1 MLESVVKLIRL
12 AMSALVALALASCA
26 TKPPEPVVDFAPD
39 YNFSQPKTVGF
50 YAMSG
55 EVTGNNPTELTDFQR
70 DRIDA
75 ALRSALEARGFV
87 FVDKTAD
94 ADLLLSWHLNLMDK
108 TDVKTYNNPSY
119 GASVG
124 YSRYNRYA
132 MYSCYNCMNQTDVRV
147 TEYTQG
153 TFIIDMIDPVENASV
168 WRSVTQSKLKEET
181 IRDQAALD
189 SAAVRV
195 LAGFP
200 PGAASPAP

>member
-1 MLESVVKLIRL
+1 MKLIRPTAATLILL
-12 AMSALVALALASCA
+12 AVAACA

-39 YNFSQPKTVGF
+39 YDFGQSKTIGF
-50 YAMSG
+50 YALSG

-75 ALRSALEARGFV
+75 ALKAALEAKGFT

-108 TDVKTYNNPSY
+108 TDVKTYNSPSY
-119 GASVG
+119 GATVG

-132 MYSCYNCMNQTDVRV
+132 MYNCYNCMNQTDVRV
-147 TEYTQG
+147 SEYTQG
-153 TFIIDMIDPVENASV
+153 TFIIDMIDPDENASI

-195 LAGFP
+195 LAAFP
-200 PGAASPAP
+200 AAGQ